1 MGSAVRVVF
10 ARHFEEVAKHLE
22 SGLLA
27 FFRMVLH
34 PVDVASSGGCGEGFA
49 VAGGGGD
56 FLGMEGFGEVGMDEI
71 DERVGWE
78 LAPERVFAVGEGE
91 FVPTDLGNFDAGRV
105 ELADAAF
112 EETDAVFA
120 GGFLAGFEQE
130 LEADADAEEGLV
142 GFGPR
147 FEGWHES
154 PRSEGLGAVSERSD
168 AWEHDG
174 VGGGDDGGLI
184 GEGDGGSG
192 VDEGV
197 MNASDVSSAVVD
209 EGDIERAIAHGL
221 SGEGSFGAWDA

>member
-56 FLGMEGFGEVGMDEI
+56 FLRMEGFGEVGMNEI
-71 DERVGWE
+71 DERVGRE

-168 AWEHDG
+168 AWQHDG

-192 VDEGV
+192 MDEGV